1 MVVALGP
8 GKFYGSSLP
17 RPRMMLMNR
26 SAEEEDIYTKAR
38 LDPPLGV
45 MDPLSS
51 WAHEAHWSMGGL
63 SFNRLKLQGRIEG
76 NVKKLRSQQK
86 KKLLSIKKSLE
97 NSDSKKTTPVRVS
110 DVHHSSSPS
119 SASPSPSPPPA
130 PAATKRRR
138 RLALLLDDDE
148 DVNHIIKSS
157 DPVVEEDDV
166 SGINRSSTRRLF
178 GGESKP
184 KRARKLVDDFDRVAS
199 SESESESSPSPIQ
212 SSSPTRSSPNT
223 KKNQSITKGG
233 RTISSRTRNARQIS
247 PEKESVEEETTPAI
261 VASPSKKVQDLS
273 KKRVLR
279 SKSKANDVA
288 NDASKKNSKNKSM
301 VTPSPPAKKVRTSS
315 RLRSSPAI

>member
-26 SAEEEDIYTKAR
+26 SAEEDIYTKAR
-38 LDPPLGV
+38 VDPPLGV
-45 MDPLSS
+45 MDPLLS

-110 DVHHSSSPS
+110 DLHHSSSPS

-148 DVNHIIKSS
+148 EDDVNHVNKSS
-157 DPVVEEDDV
+157 DPVDV
-166 SGINRSSTRRLF
+166 SEINRSSTRRLF

-199 SESESESSPSPIQ
+199 SESETSPNPIQSSPSP
-212 SSSPTRSSPNT
+212 SRSSPNT

-233 RTISSRTRNARQIS
+233 RTVSSRTQNAPQIS
-247 PEKESVEEETTPAI
+247 PEKEAVEEETIPAI
-261 VASPSKKVQDLS
+261 VTSPGKKVQDLS

-279 SKSKANDVA
+279 SKSKADDVA
-288 NDASKKNSKNKSM
+288 NDASKKSSKNKSM

>member
-8 GKFYGSSLP
+8 GKFYGSSLA

-38 LDPPLGV
+38 VDPPLGV
-45 MDPLSS
+45 MDPLLS

-110 DVHHSSSPS
+110 DLHHSSSPS

-148 DVNHIIKSS
+148 EDDVNHINKSS
-157 DPVVEEDDV
+157 DPVEEGV

-199 SESESESSPSPIQ
+199 SESESSPNPIQSSPSPD
-212 SSSPTRSSPNT
+212 RSSPNT

-247 PEKESVEEETTPAI
+247 PEKEAVEEETIPAI
-261 VASPSKKVQDLS
+261 VTSPSKKVQDLS

-301 VTPSPPAKKVRTSS
+301 VTTSPPAKKVRTSS